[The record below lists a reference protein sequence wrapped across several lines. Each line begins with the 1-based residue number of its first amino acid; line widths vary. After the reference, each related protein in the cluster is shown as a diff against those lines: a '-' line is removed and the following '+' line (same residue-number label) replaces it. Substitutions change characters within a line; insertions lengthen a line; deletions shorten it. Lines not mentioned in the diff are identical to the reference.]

1 MAAAPRAGRRREQ
14 SLQALLFL
22 LLAPLP
28 PGGQPGA
35 DAYFPEERW
44 SPESPLQAPRVL
56 IALLAR
62 NAAHALP
69 TTLGALERLR
79 HPRER
84 TALWVATDHN
94 MDNTS
99 TVLRE
104 WLVAVKNL
112 YHSVEWR
119 PAEEPRSYPDEEGPK
134 HWSDSR
140 YEHVM
145 KLRQA
150 ALKSARDMWA
160 DYILFVDADNLIL
173 NPDTLSLLIAEN
185 KTVVAPML
193 NSRAAYSNFW
203 CGMTSQGYYKRTPA
217 YIPIRK
223 RDRRGCFAVPMV
235 HSTFLID
242 LRKAASRNLAF
253 YPPHPDYTW
262 SFDDIIVFAFSCKQ
276 AEVQM
281 YVCNKEEYGFLP
293 VPLRAHS
300 TLQDEAESFMH
311 VQLEVMAMNT
321 SQVEALGIQMLPGYR
336 DPYHGRPLTKG
347 ELGCFLSHYNI
358 WKEVVDR
365 GLQKSLV
372 FEDDLRFEIFFKRRL
387 MNLMRDVER
396 EGLDWDLV
404 GRKRMQVEHPEKAV
418 PRVRNLVEADYSY
431 WTLAYVISLQGARK
445 LLAAEPLSKMLPV
458 DEFLPVMFD
467 KHPVSE
473 YKAHF
478 SLRNLHA
485 FSVEPLLIYPT
496 HYTGDDGYVSDTE
509 TSVVWNNEHVK
520 TDWDR
525 AKSQKMRE
533 QQALSREAKN
543 SDVLQSPLDS
553 AARDE
558 L

>member
-1 MAAAPRAGRRREQ
+1 
-14 SLQALLFL
+14 
-22 LLAPLP
+22 
-28 PGGQPGA
+28 
-35 DAYFPEERW
+35 
-44 SPESPLQAPRVL
+44 
-56 IALLAR
+56 
-62 NAAHALP
+62 
-69 TTLGALERLR
+69 
-79 HPRER
+79 
-84 TALWVATDHN
+84 
-94 MDNTS
+94 
-99 TVLRE
+99 
-104 WLVAVKNL
+104 
-112 YHSVEWR
+112 
-119 PAEEPRSYPDEEGPK
+119 
-134 HWSDSR
+134 
-140 YEHVM
+140 
-145 KLRQA
+145 
-150 ALKSARDMWA
+150 
-160 DYILFVDADNLIL
+160 
-173 NPDTLSLLIAEN
+173 
-185 KTVVAPML
+185 
-193 NSRAAYSNFW
+193 
-203 CGMTSQGYYKRTPA
+203 
-217 YIPIRK
+217 
-223 RDRRGCFAVPMV
+223 
-235 HSTFLID
+235 
-242 LRKAASRNLAF
+242 
-253 YPPHPDYTW
+253 
-262 SFDDIIVFAFSCKQ
+262 
-276 AEVQM
+276 M

-311 VQLEVMAMNT
+311 VQLEVMVKHPPAEPSRFISAPTKTPDKMGFDEVFMINLRRRQDRRERMLRALQAQEIECRLVEAVDGKAMNT

-396 EGLDWDLV
+396 EGLDWDLIYV

>member
-1 MAAAPRAGRRREQ
+1 
-14 SLQALLFL
+14 
-22 LLAPLP
+22 
-28 PGGQPGA
+28 
-35 DAYFPEERW
+35 
-44 SPESPLQAPRVL
+44 
-56 IALLAR
+56 
-62 NAAHALP
+62 
-69 TTLGALERLR
+69 
-79 HPRER
+79 
-84 TALWVATDHN
+84 
-94 MDNTS
+94 
-99 TVLRE
+99 
-104 WLVAVKNL
+104 
-112 YHSVEWR
+112 
-119 PAEEPRSYPDEEGPK
+119 
-134 HWSDSR
+134 
-140 YEHVM
+140 
-145 KLRQA
+145 
-150 ALKSARDMWA
+150 
-160 DYILFVDADNLIL
+160 
-173 NPDTLSLLIAEN
+173 
-185 KTVVAPML
+185 
-193 NSRAAYSNFW
+193 
-203 CGMTSQGYYKRTPA
+203 
-217 YIPIRK
+217 
-223 RDRRGCFAVPMV
+223 
-235 HSTFLID
+235 
-242 LRKAASRNLAF
+242 
-253 YPPHPDYTW
+253 
-262 SFDDIIVFAFSCKQ
+262 
-276 AEVQM
+276 
-281 YVCNKEEYGFLP
+281 
-293 VPLRAHS
+293 
-300 TLQDEAESFMH
+300 
-311 VQLEVMAMNT
+311 
-321 SQVEALGIQMLPGYR
+321 MLPGYR

-396 EGLDWDLV
+396 EALDWDLIYV

-445 LLAAEPLSKMLPV
+445 LLAARPLAKMLPV

-478 SLRNLHA
+478 SPRDLRA
-485 FSVEPLLIYPT
+485 FSVEPLLVYPT

-553 AARDE
+553 TARDE